1 MNHTIN
7 DKIRCMFSYA
17 KLPKFFLG
25 VMRIVV
31 DLINLLPSNPLNC
44 DVLENVWIGKNVSY
58 DFLWVFGYWEFV
70 HVLKIGQ
77 YIFLGYVH
85 EEFGYGCWDP
95 IDKKVIRSR
104 DVFFEDQTIEDF
116 EKLEKP
122 KFVNNEEIVDWS
134 PILSM
139 VQIDDKR
146 DT

>member
-1 MNHTIN
+1 
-7 DKIRCMFSYA
+7 
-17 KLPKFFLG
+17 
-25 VMRIVV
+25 MRIVV

-70 HVLKIGQ
+70 YVLRIGQ
-77 YIFLGYVH
+77 YIFLGYAH
-85 EEFGYGCWDP
+85 EEFGYRCWDP

-122 KFVNNEEIVDWS
+122 KFVNNEEIFDWS